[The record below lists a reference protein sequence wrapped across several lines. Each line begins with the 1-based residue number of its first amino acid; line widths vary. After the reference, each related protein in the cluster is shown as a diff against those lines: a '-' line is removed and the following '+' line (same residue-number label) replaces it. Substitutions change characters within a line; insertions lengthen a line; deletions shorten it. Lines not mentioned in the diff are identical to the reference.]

1 LIPSDFFIIDLNFGF
16 SGEKSSDG
24 KHGSLTTIFSTWNA
38 MAGTGIV
45 CMPYAF
51 QESGIMIGIL
61 LTFIAFAISYYT
73 CWMVIRTAGTDIDYT
88 DTLKR
93 NFGQNG
99 WYFGMTCFIMNL
111 YVPILIFFQLM
122 AQNLCPV
129 LLALIDLCSGA
140 NTDMNTK
147 PNWGEFNYTWTC
159 VIIFF
164 IVFAMTAIKDLNIFV
179 RINSFGVIFI
189 TLIILMIMGLGF
201 YSFSD
206 TKFTYNEST
215 YD

>member
-1 LIPSDFFIIDLNFGF
+1 
-16 SGEKSSDG
+16 
-24 KHGSLTTIFSTWNA
+24 
-38 MAGTGIV
+38 
-45 CMPYAF
+45 
-51 QESGIMIGIL
+51 
-61 LTFIAFAISYYT
+61 
-73 CWMVIRTAGTDIDYT
+73 
-88 DTLKR
+88 
-93 NFGQNG
+93 
-99 WYFGMTCFIMNL
+99 
-111 YVPILIFFQLM
+111 M